1 MVLVKIE
8 EKNRKRNTET
18 YYNITD
24 ERIKLDIDVSK
35 EDFKMIYDMCIKLD
49 INNFFTCDGSN
60 MTIAFCE
67 LPDMLHVKYK
77 FQQIIDKY
85 KKDV

>member
-8 EKNRKRNTET
+8 EKTGKRNTET
-18 YYNITD
+18 YYNVTD
-24 ERIKLDIDVSK
+24 ECINIDIDVSK
-35 EDFKMIYDMCIKLD
+35 EDFKTIYDMCIKID
-49 INNFFTCDGSN
+49 VNNFFTCDGSN
-60 MTIAFCE
+60 ITIAFCE

-85 KKDV
+85 KKGV